1 MSMDDREIIELFFGR
16 SEAAVSA
23 TEEKYGAYFR
33 YIAGN
38 ILGDAR
44 DVEECV
50 NDVLATLWR
59 LIPPAA
65 PANFKAYAGRITRN
79 LALKR
84 LEHNSAVKRSGCDL
98 ILDELANV

>member
-50 NDVLATLWR
+50 NDVLATL
-59 LIPPAA
+59 
-65 PANFKAYAGRITRN
+65 
-79 LALKR
+79 
-84 LEHNSAVKRSGCDL
+84 
-98 ILDELANV
+98 